1 MSFEQIERKIRE
13 ARFFFDK
20 MIVQEPKAFGNK
32 EPFDFYLS
40 AFLNAT
46 RDYFTIDKVERKSC
60 GGVCGEYLLLLE
72 RMVAKVQSGSSLIEP
87 RCACDEAA

>member
-46 RDYFTIDKVERKSC
+46 RTYRLPLKAS
-60 GGVCGEYLLLLE
+60 
-72 RMVAKVQSGSSLIEP
+72 A
-87 RCACDEAA
+87 